1 MLERLSWKRL
11 VFELILCCIPAFLL
25 GAFLGHLPW
34 FLLASVT
41 GLLIWHFWNLLR
53 LSWWLWVDRSMTPPP
68 GSGSW
73 EPLLYGLHQM
83 QMRNKKRRREL
94 GSLIKRFRSGAESL
108 PDAVILTT
116 EEGTIF
122 WCNGLA
128 QQLLGLRWPDDNG
141 QNILNLLRYP
151 EFTLYLKKRDF
162 TRPHNLKLNNGRHLE
177 IRVMPYSDKQWLMVA
192 RDVTQMHQLEG
203 ARRNFFANVSHEL
216 RTPLTVLQGY
226 LEMMQE
232 QTLEGAPREKALHT
246 MREQTH
252 RMEGLVKQLKVNHA
266 EAMKTITKHDRELM
280 EKIRLY
286 RIQTQDQRDELNKE
300 KEELADQKKDLEK
313 KQEELQALEEENQKL
328 IDELNV
334 QSSETES
341 DLAAAEAAKED
352 YVSQLDQLIADRNA
366 QAEKEEEARRQ
377 AEANQNAANNNSG
390 SGNTSSGSGNTSD
403 VLNTGDL
410 SFSWPLA
417 GYGYGSITQYFGG
430 MFSGSPHGG
439 VDIGVPYGTPIY
451 AAESGQVIS
460 AEYHWSWGNNVLIW
474 HNGTYSTRY
483 AHCSSLAVSAGEYVE
498 KGQIVGYVGSTG
510 QSTGN
515 HLHFEVYQNGT
526 RVDPLNFV

>member
-11 VFELILCCIPAFLL
+11 VFELILCCIPALIL
-25 GAFLGHLPW
+25 GGIFGYLPW
-34 FLLASVT
+34 FLLVAVT
-41 GLLIWHFWNLLR
+41 GLLVWHFWNLLR

-162 TRPHNLKLNNGRHLE
+162 SRPHNLKLNNGRHLE
-177 IRVMPYSDKQWLMVA
+177 IRVMPYSDRQWLMVA

-246 MREQTH
+246 MREQTF
-252 RMEGLVKQLKVNHA
+252 RMEGLVKQLLTLSKIEAAPSLALNDIIDVPMMLRVVEREAQTLSHNQHTLSFDVDNTLKVLGSEDELRSAISNLVYNAVNHTPKGTHIAVSWQHTPAGA
-266 EAMKTITKHDRELM
+266 EFSVEDNGPGIGPEHLPRLTERFYRVDKARSRQTGGSGLGLAIVKHAVSHHES
-280 EKIRLY
+280 RLN
-286 RIQTQDQRDELNKE
+286 I
-300 KEELADQKKDLEK
+300 
-313 KQEELQALEEENQKL
+313 
-328 IDELNV
+328 
-334 QSSETES
+334 ES
-341 DLAAAEAAKED
+341 TLGKGTRFSFVIPER
-352 YVSQLDQLIADRNA
+352 LIA
-366 QAEKEEEARRQ
+366 KK
-377 AEANQNAANNNSG
+377 
-390 SGNTSSGSGNTSD
+390 
-403 VLNTGDL
+403 
-410 SFSWPLA
+410 
-417 GYGYGSITQYFGG
+417 
-430 MFSGSPHGG
+430 
-439 VDIGVPYGTPIY
+439 
-451 AAESGQVIS
+451 S
-460 AEYHWSWGNNVLIW
+460 A
-474 HNGTYSTRY
+474 
-483 AHCSSLAVSAGEYVE
+483 
-498 KGQIVGYVGSTG
+498 
-510 QSTGN
+510 
-515 HLHFEVYQNGT
+515 
-526 RVDPLNFV
+526 

>member
-11 VFELILCCIPAFLL
+11 VFALILCCIPALIL
-25 GAFLGHLPW
+25 GAIFGYLPW
-34 FLLASVT
+34 FLLVAVT
-41 GLLIWHFWNLLR
+41 GLLVWHFWNLLR

-162 TRPHNLKLNNGRHLE
+162 SRPHNLKLNNGRHLE
-177 IRVMPYSDKQWLMVA
+177 IRVMPYSDRQWLMVA

-246 MREQTH
+246 MREQTF
-252 RMEGLVKQLKVNHA
+252 RMEGLVKQLLTLSKIEAAPSLALNDIIDVPMMLRVVEREAQTLSHNQHTLSFDVDNTLKVLGSADELRSAISNLVYNAVNHTPTGTHIAVRWQHTPAGA
-266 EAMKTITKHDRELM
+266 EFSVEDNGPGIGPEHLPRLTERFYRVDKARSRQTGGSGLGLAIVKHAVSHHES
-280 EKIRLY
+280 RLN
-286 RIQTQDQRDELNKE
+286 I
-300 KEELADQKKDLEK
+300 
-313 KQEELQALEEENQKL
+313 
-328 IDELNV
+328 
-334 QSSETES
+334 ES
-341 DLAAAEAAKED
+341 TLGKGTRFSFVIPER
-352 YVSQLDQLIADRNA
+352 LIA
-366 QAEKEEEARRQ
+366 KK
-377 AEANQNAANNNSG
+377 
-390 SGNTSSGSGNTSD
+390 
-403 VLNTGDL
+403 
-410 SFSWPLA
+410 
-417 GYGYGSITQYFGG
+417 
-430 MFSGSPHGG
+430 
-439 VDIGVPYGTPIY
+439 
-451 AAESGQVIS
+451 S
-460 AEYHWSWGNNVLIW
+460 A
-474 HNGTYSTRY
+474 
-483 AHCSSLAVSAGEYVE
+483 
-498 KGQIVGYVGSTG
+498 
-510 QSTGN
+510 
-515 HLHFEVYQNGT
+515 
-526 RVDPLNFV
+526 

>member
-11 VFELILCCIPAFLL
+11 VFELILCCIPALIL
-25 GAFLGHLPW
+25 GAIFGYLPW
-34 FLLASVT
+34 FLLVAVT
-41 GLLIWHFWNLLR
+41 GLLVWHFWNLLR

-162 TRPHNLKLNNGRHLE
+162 SRPHNLKLNNGRHLE
-177 IRVMPYSDKQWLMVA
+177 IRVMPYSDRQWLMVA

-246 MREQTH
+246 MREQTF
-252 RMEGLVKQLKVNHA
+252 RMEGLVKQLLTLSKIEAAPSLALNDIIDVPMMLRVVEREAQTLSHNQHTLAFDVDNTLKVLGSEDELRSAISNLVYNAVNHTP
-266 EAMKTITKHDRELM
+266 KGTHITVRWQH
-280 EKIRLY
+280 
-286 RIQTQDQRDELNKE
+286 T
-300 KEELADQKKDLEK
+300 
-313 KQEELQALEEENQKL
+313 
-328 IDELNV
+328 
-334 QSSETES
+334 
-341 DLAAAEAAKED
+341 
-352 YVSQLDQLIADRNA
+352 
-366 QAEKEEEARRQ
+366 
-377 AEANQNAANNNSG
+377 
-390 SGNTSSGSGNTSD
+390 
-403 VLNTGDL
+403 
-410 SFSWPLA
+410 LA
-417 GYGYGSITQYFGG
+417 GAE
-430 MFSGSPHGG
+430 FSVEDNGPG
-439 VDIGVPYGTPIY
+439 IGP
-451 AAESGQVIS
+451 E
-460 AEYHWSWGNNVLIW
+460 
-474 HNGTYSTRY
+474 
-483 AHCSSLAVSAGEYVE
+483 
-498 KGQIVGYVGSTG
+498 
-510 QSTGN
+510 
-515 HLHFEVYQNGT
+515 HLPRLTERFY
-526 RVDPLNFV
+526 RVDKA